1 MGRET
6 WLRRML
12 WLAALVNLAGAALFA
27 FPASPPAQLAGFPA
41 QVPAAYR
48 AFCAGFVLLFGGSY
62 AWLAG
67 HRPLVRPMV
76 VVGAVGKA
84 GAFFLMAALW
94 LGGAMP
100 LRSVALL
107 GADLGLAAGFSWG
120 LAGRRGVE

>member
-1 MGRET
+1 MSREA

-12 WLAALVNLAGAALFA
+12 WLAAAVNLAGAVLFA
-27 FPASPPAQLAGFPA
+27 FPDSLPGRLAGFPA
-41 QVPAAYR
+41 QVPVAYR

-62 AWLAG
+62 AWLAQ
-67 HRPLVRPMV
+67 HRPLQRPLLV
-76 VVGAVGKA
+76 FGAIGKA

-107 GADLGLAAGFSWG
+107 GADLALAVGFLWGLGLAF
-120 LAGRRGVE
+120 RR